1 MYAYTNSNLQVA
13 LLGLFCEMLYRFP
26 NLVVSIL
33 TRDSVRQALKSGI
46 TATQIVGYLQQHAH
60 SKMIEAGPP
69 VLPPTVVDQIKL
81 WENER
86 NRFVFSE
93 GVLYSQFLSQTDFEV
108 LRDHALSTGVLI
120 WQSEG

>member
-1 MYAYTNSNLQVA
+1 M
-13 LLGLFCEMLYRFP
+13 
-26 NLVVSIL
+26 
-33 TRDSVRQALKSGI
+33 
-46 TATQIVGYLQQHAH
+46 QQHAH

-69 VLPPTVVDQIKL
+69 ILPPTIVDQIKL

-86 NRFVFSE
+86 NRFIFSE

-120 WQSEG
+120 WQSERFIFILNILFIYILRIK

>member
-1 MYAYTNSNLQVA
+1 M
-13 LLGLFCEMLYRFP
+13 
-26 NLVVSIL
+26 
-33 TRDSVRQALKSGI
+33 
-46 TATQIVGYLQQHAH
+46 QQHAH

-69 VLPPTVVDQIKL
+69 ILPPTIVDQIKL

-86 NRFVFSE
+86 NRFIFSE

-120 WQSEG
+120 WQSERSIFNNIFIFILELNKQVLIK